1 MSCATYKQIRD
12 SKNLQMQLIEDQIRL
27 LNSEIELRKKM
38 VDQLYGKYQQ
48 LMDQGQELANLMLKH
63 ETESLIKAGI

>member
-1 MSCATYKQIRD
+1 MSWVTYKQIRD
-12 SKNLQMQLIEDQIRL
+12 SKKLQMQLIEDQIRL
-27 LNSEIELRKKM
+27 LNTEIELRKKM

>member
-1 MSCATYKQIRD
+1 MSYVTAKQNRD
-12 SKNLQMQLIEDQIRL
+12 SKNLQMQLIEDQIRV

-63 ETESLIKAGI
+63 EAESLIKAGI